1 MIRQFAI
8 FITFFYICGLGLCA
22 PNTDSKNESKTI
34 DTYIEKEQFKKA
46 SELALKHLQ
55 TQNNEESGKILA
67 LYIRALEFLNQL
79 DSDIYTDDIIAEQ
92 LKRHGEN
99 PHFLIGLADI
109 YNNISHRFNLENGKY
124 IRTRRYHGEF
134 SGEARDKI
142 QSIQHLLKAISI
154 CKKTNDHKT
163 LASAYLMLANIIQNN
178 SIYNNF
184 AAYASLASLTDY
196 SKLPPIVPI
205 NETYGSAHAFRNVET
220 LPIVNPGTE
229 QQKILFYAVPDSWE
243 SAKNDGE
250 RLRWLWQAARKANP
264 ELESRLVNDEIAW
277 ANKFFSYALL
287 ARRSDPI
294 YGPGN
299 AGSVAGIDPSTLS
312 TKQTVVEMNRAAKDK
327 DRYRIITLPD
337 DNNVFALF
345 EKMPAPTHNDFHHYF
360 QSTSLVL
367 NEYIQRNQ
375 RQEAADFLNKIKPIC
390 ANLLESTKDKKIS
403 EKLNT
408 QLEQINKTLAYILE
422 PNGEFVDDN
431 RLLLANE
438 QVSVQFQYRNATS
451 ATISMQ
457 ALDVR
462 KWAETRENKLKNWTK
477 KINELINTFP
487 FTPGQLFYGITDNN
501 EYKEYLGN
509 KIDGGKVA
517 LNPGNKH
524 LDQISDIPLP
534 TQKAGWYILTITLEN
549 GYKIQRLITLQDMVL
564 VRRYVPEGCMWYVAD
579 AKTGSPIN
587 DAKIS
592 IFKYNSYKNYKK
604 HITGITDAEGV
615 FIEKEEKKPNQPY
628 TQFTDII
635 VTKGDSYLV
644 RGDNHGL
651 YDSNAF
657 IKKDN
662 NAQKETQLIFLGNQ
676 PVYRP
681 GQKVQLRGIVYYAN
695 YANPTT
701 SFCANRQYIIQF
713 SSPTGD
719 KTTIPEQVI
728 TTDEV
733 GGFNLDFTLPTECPL
748 GAYSVQFKPVGKK
761 FDWRYTNGFCVEE
774 YKKPEFTV
782 SVKAPQKEVRLGKDI
797 PITIQANYYAGG
809 PVSQGEATVT
819 ITRNLEQES
828 WRPPHPWGGFYERI
842 SRHSATDTIQNPG
855 ANFRFQGRIPRPYQE
870 SDHPL
875 TWEQTIALDE
885 NGQATINYSTLQD
898 AKDFPTHNIAYSIQ
912 VKVVDAS
919 LREISESAS
928 VIAACKPFE
937 VFTSLNYGYAQTGVP
952 VQATITAATANGT
965 KVKKAK
971 GSVTL
976 YRVQDGHKPEKLGSW
991 DIITDDEGRAI
1002 INFQTKNRG
1011 LHRLDIV
1018 FQGTEENPPVYSDFD
1033 FLSYGENSKFDGF
1046 YTYKP
1051 LAITTD
1057 KHEYTAG
1064 ETAKII
1070 ISSNYENAS
1079 VWTFCRSSWSNESRQ
1094 LVKLDGQLGHIS
1106 CRLEKTDIPNFAVN
1120 AFTVHRGQLLGAST
1134 MVFMPPQNQ
1143 KLTPTIQSNS
1153 PKYQPNDKGQL
1164 TLKISTPDGQAVK
1177 NSHITLAVYD
1187 KSLEALGG
1195 TPPNLFDRVW
1205 YDHNF
1210 TSSKTVRMMQ
1220 MFTNRQNANNKYSF
1234 ESLLFNSSIFVPIP
1248 ECQSDL
1254 VNGMADYEAAP
1265 PMPTMAMAKRS
1276 ASRSMKN
1283 RVQAADYEEEAE
1295 CDDAAMSPALG
1306 AETGATQKPN
1316 IAIRKNFADSLK
1328 WIGCL
1333 KTDDNGVA
1341 TIPMEMPENLTTWMA
1356 RAWMITPE
1364 LKIGEC
1370 STEFLTS
1377 KDLMVSMQAPRFF
1390 VEKDLVML
1398 TAIVRN
1404 QTDKP
1409 ISANVA
1415 LTLENDC
1422 LELLSAGSTLLNQV
1436 APNEAN
1442 SASKSVSI
1450 PAKSLVAVN
1459 WWTRALHEGSA
1470 IITMSAKGEHLSDAM
1485 QMNFPVLVHGMTQ
1498 LHTDSTVLT
1507 PNAKEGSLNINLPQQ
1522 RRTDSGEL
1530 IVKVSPSIALSM
1542 VEALPFLAEYPY
1554 GCVEQTLNRFVPACE
1569 IIDTLNKLG
1578 ISPTKVLEATQ
1589 SLNPQTIK
1597 DKAFYDANL
1606 ARIKQNPVYSEK
1618 KIHELVSKGIAKL
1631 QKMQHS
1637 NGGWSWFDGG
1647 DYTCPIMTANV
1658 VHGLNLVS
1666 DDFDVPKNMLRRA
1679 TSWLTNFQ
1687 NQQIAL
1693 LEKGDKYREI
1703 IKIKDEKARQQA
1715 LNKLGEYRLNTYSS
1729 DAWIHYVLTERKSA
1743 NPKMTKYLLKDKLD
1757 LPMLSKIHLAE
1768 ILLITK
1774 QHKELK
1780 ELMPIITQFV
1790 KEDKSLQTAYLNLR
1804 NENCWWFWYGN
1815 NNATQ
1820 AAFLHLMCKYA
1831 PNDKLNAKLAKW
1843 LLNNRRNGSYW
1854 DSTKDTADCLEAL
1867 SLYLLTTKEGMDDM
1881 EAEILYDGEV
1891 VKTIKCTKDTLFT
1904 YDNAF
1909 ILKGKN
1915 LTSGKHNI
1923 TIRRLKGNGNI
1934 YANSNLSYFSL
1945 EDHIPPAGNAIT
1957 VERSCYLIQTKAE
1970 KDDAILD
1977 TQTDAG
1983 ELISQGQDRT
1993 TRRLIKDGDIIQSG
2007 DIIEVVLSVKTKNDV
2022 EYIMLRDPKPAGC
2035 ESTQTNSGYT
2045 SLGSAFGYKEIA
2057 DSEVRLFLEK
2067 LSMGEYQLKHTLRA
2081 ERPGKYSSLPTVI
2094 EAMYAPELRGNSSE
2108 LKLGIKA
2115 PKD

>member
-1 MIRQFAI
+1 MIRRFAI
-8 FITFFYICGLGLCA
+8 LFTFFYICGFGVCA
-22 PNTDSKNESKTI
+22 PNTTTDDASKTI
-34 DTYIEKEQFKKA
+34 SSYIDKEQFKKA

-55 TQNNEESGKILA
+55 TQDNEESGKILA
-67 LYIRALEFLNQL
+67 LYIRALDFLNQL

-92 LKRHGEN
+92 LKHHGEN
-99 PHFLIGLADI
+99 PEFLISLAGI
-109 YNNISHRFNLENGKY
+109 YNNISHRFELEDGKY
-124 IRTRRYHGEF
+124 IRTRRYRGDF

-154 CKKTNDHKT
+154 CKKSNNNKT
-163 LASAYLMLANIIQNN
+163 LASAYLILANIIQN
-178 SIYNNF
+178 SSQYNNF

-196 SKLPPIVPI
+196 SKLPPIVPL
-205 NETYGSAHAFRNVET
+205 NEAYESAHAFRNVET
-220 LPIVNPGTE
+220 LPIVNPGTK
-229 QQKILFYAVPDSWE
+229 QQEILFYPIPDSWE
-243 SAKNDGE
+243 TAKNDGQ

-264 ELESRLVNDEIAW
+264 ELESRLVSDEIAW
-277 ANKFFSYALL
+277 ANRFFSYALL
-287 ARRSDPI
+287 ARRSEPI

-312 TKQTVVEMNRAAKDK
+312 TEQTVVEMNRAAKDK
-327 DRYRIITLPD
+327 DRYRIITLPN
-337 DNNVFALF
+337 DNNIFALF
-345 EKMPAPTHNDFHHYF
+345 EKMPAPTHDDFHHYF
-360 QSTSLVL
+360 QSASLVL

-375 RQEAADFLNKIKPIC
+375 RQEAADFLKKIKPVC
-390 ANLLESTKDKKIS
+390 TKLLESTKDKKIS
-403 EKLNT
+403 EKLND
-408 QLEQINKTLAYILE
+408 QLWQINATLAYILE

-431 RLLLANE
+431 RVLLAND
-438 QVSVQFQYRNATS
+438 QISIQFQYRNATS

-457 ALDVR
+457 ELDIR
-462 KWAETRENKLKNWTK
+462 KWAETRENKLKNWSK
-477 KINELINTFP
+477 KINKLFDTYP
-487 FTPGQLFYGITDNN
+487 FTPSQLFSDITENN
-501 EYKEYLGN
+501 YKEYLGK
-509 KIDGGKVA
+509 KIDGGKIS

-524 LDQISDIPLP
+524 LDQISDIALP

-549 GYKIQRLITLQDMVL
+549 GYKFHRLITLQDMVL
-564 VRRYVPEGCMWYVAD
+564 VRRYVPEGCMWFVAD
-579 AKTGSPIN
+579 AKTGAPVN

-592 IFKYNSYKNYKK
+592 IFKYNYNNYKK
-604 HITGITDAEGV
+604 HITGTTDADGV
-615 FIEKEEKKPNQPY
+615 FIEKEEKKTNQPY
-628 TQFTDII
+628 RFTDIL

-644 RGDNHGL
+644 NGNNHRL
-651 YDSNAF
+651 YDSNSF
-657 IKKDN
+657 INKNKNVKDE
-662 NAQKETQLIFLGNQ
+662 AQLIFLGSQ

-681 GQKVQLRGIVYYAN
+681 GQKVQLRGIVYHAD

-701 SFCANRQYIIQF
+701 VSCANRQFIIQF

-719 KTTIPEQVI
+719 KTTVPEQVI

-748 GAYSVQFKPVGKK
+748 GAYSVKFKPVDKR
-761 FDWRYTNGFCVEE
+761 FDWRYTSGFRVEE

-809 PVSQGEATVT
+809 PVSQGKATIS
-819 ITRNLEQES
+819 ITRNLETES

-842 SRHSATDTIQNPG
+842 SIHSATDSIHNPG
-855 ANFRFQGRIPRPYQE
+855 ADDYQFKGRIPRPWQE
-870 SDHPL
+870 SDRPL
-875 TWEQTIALDE
+875 TWEQTIPLDK

-937 VFTSLNYGYAQTGVP
+937 VFTSLNYGFAQTGVP

-965 KVKKAK
+965 KIKQAK
-971 GSVTL
+971 GQVTL
-976 YRVQDGHKPEKLGSW
+976 YHILGHHKPENLGTW
-991 DIITDDEGRAI
+991 DIVTDDNGNAV

-1011 LHRLDIV
+1011 LHRLAIV
-1018 FQGTEENPPVYSDFD
+1018 FPGTEGNSPVYSSFD
-1033 FLSYGENSKFDGF
+1033 FLSYGEKSKFDGF

-1057 KHEYTAG
+1057 KHEYAAG

-1070 ISSNYENAS
+1070 ISSNYENSS

-1094 LVKLDGQLGHIS
+1094 LVKLDGQLGHIN

-1134 MVFMPPQNQ
+1134 MIFMPPQNQ
-1143 KLTPTIQSNS
+1143 KLNSSIQSNY
-1153 PKYQPNDKGQL
+1153 PNYQPNDKGQL
-1164 TLKISTPDGQAVK
+1164 TLKVTSSDGKPVK
-1177 NSHITLAVYD
+1177 NSFVTLAVYD
-1187 KSLEALGG
+1187 KSLEDLGG
-1195 TPPNLFDRVW
+1195 TPPNLFNRIW
-1205 YDHNF
+1205 YDHNS
-1210 TSSKTVRMMQ
+1210 TSSKAVRMIQ
-1220 MFTNRQNANNKYSF
+1220 MFNNRQLAHNEYSF
-1234 ESLLFNSSIFVPIP
+1234 VSLLHHSSIFIPIP
-1248 ECQSDL
+1248 ECQDVL
-1254 VNGMADYEAAP
+1254 VNGMDAFGAA

-1276 ASRSMKN
+1276 ALRSMKN
-1283 RVQAADYEEEAE
+1283 SVQDDEYETEDE
-1295 CDDAAMSPALG
+1295 CDEAAMAPALG
-1306 AETGATQKPN
+1306 AETGATQKQN

-1364 LKIGEC
+1364 LQIGEC

-1409 ISANVA
+1409 LSANVA

-1422 LELLSAGSTLLNQV
+1422 LELLPAGSALLNQV
-1436 APNEAN
+1436 APNESNA
-1442 SASKSVSI
+1442 ASKSVSI

-1470 IITMSAKGEHLSDAM
+1470 IVTMSAKGEQLSDAM
-1485 QMNFPVLVHGMTQ
+1485 QMNFPVLVHGMMQ

-1507 PNAKEGSLNINLPQQ
+1507 PNTKVGNLNINLPQQ
-1522 RRTDSGEL
+1522 RRADSGEL
-1530 IVKVSPSIALSM
+1530 IVKISPSIALSM

-1569 IIDTLNKLG
+1569 IINTLNKLG
-1578 ISPTKVLEATQ
+1578 ISPTKVLESAQ

-1597 DKAFYDANL
+1597 DKAFYDANM
-1606 ARIKQNPVYSEK
+1606 ARIKRNPVYSEK
-1618 KIHELVSKGIAKL
+1618 KIHELVAKGIAKL
-1631 QKMQHS
+1631 KKMQHS

-1647 DYTCPIMTANV
+1647 DYTCPVMTANV
-1658 VHGLNLVS
+1658 LHGLGLVGDS
-1666 DDFDVPKNMLRRA
+1666 FDVPKSMLQRA
-1679 TSWLTNFQ
+1679 NNWLTNYQ
-1687 NQQIAL
+1687 NQQIKL

-1703 IKIKDEKARQQA
+1703 IKIKDEKERKKA
-1715 LNKLGEYRLNTYSS
+1715 LNKLGEYRLNTYST

-1743 NPKMTKYLLKDKLD
+1743 NAKMTKYLLRDKLG

-1774 QHKELK
+1774 QNKELE

-1790 KEDKSLQTAYLNLR
+1790 KEDKSLQTAHLNLR
-1804 NENCWWFWYGN
+1804 NENYWWFWYGN

-1831 PNDKLNAKLAKW
+1831 PKDELNAKLAKW

-1867 SLYLLTTKEGMDDM
+1867 SLYLLTTKEGMSDM

-1909 ILKGKN
+1909 VLTGKN
-1915 LTSGKHNI
+1915 LTTGKHNI
-1923 TIRRLKGNGNI
+1923 TIRRLKGDGNI

-1945 EDHIPPAGNAIT
+1945 EDHIPPAGNAVT
-1957 VERSCYLIQTKAE
+1957 VERSCYVIKTKAE

-2045 SLGSAFGYKEIA
+2045 SLGTAFGYKEIA
-2057 DSEVRLFLEK
+2057 DTEIRLFLEK

-2081 ERPGKYSSLPTVI
+2081 ERPGKFSSLPTVI

-2108 LKLGIKA
+2108 LKLGIEA
-2115 PKD
+2115 PKN